1 MRRLTHL
8 FNKCLL
14 NTYLPSTVLDQGV
27 GKMRVSYLVCK
38 GLAFRE
44 GNRCKNHPWETVF
57 SDLLRNMEE
66 RGTGMHPEEIRG
78 GFLEEVKLSP
88 LSFITIVSPCIWR
101 SLSPC
106 ELWEDRVK
114 VSGVLLGIPNPPY

>member
-1 MRRLTHL
+1 MSAR
-8 FNKCLL
+8 
-14 NTYLPSTVLDQGV
+14 
-27 GKMRVSYLVCK
+27 
-38 GLAFRE
+38 GLRSEKETDA
-44 GNRCKNHPWETVF
+44 KNHPWETIF
-57 SDLLRNMEE
+57 SDSLRNLQE

-78 GFLEEVKLSP
+78 GFLEEVKFSP
-88 LSFITIVSPCIWR
+88 LSFITIVSSCIWR